1 MNIARNPRG
10 VIIKLLGAIM
20 MMLGLLDS
28 VLTLRGG
35 VPAYEF
41 LLLFFLGAGV
51 FAIGAVKAGE
61 RRMDEELPASAG
73 GGGQIGIKKEILDR
87 NQGQKL

>member
-1 MNIARNPRG
+1 MNTARNPRG

-20 MMLGLLDS
+20 MMLGLLDC

-41 LLLFFLGAGV
+41 LLLVFFGAGV
-51 FAIGAVKAGE
+51 FAIGVVRAGNRYGELASANNEQIPAKAGASE
-61 RRMDEELPASAG
+61 RPEAS
-73 GGGQIGIKKEILDR
+73 Q
-87 NQGQKL
+87 NNT

>member
-1 MNIARNPRG
+1 METTAPNRKG

-20 MMLGLLDS
+20 MMLGLLDC

-41 LLLFFLGAGV
+41 LLLVFFGAGV
-51 FAIGAVKAGE
+51 FAVGAVRAGD
-61 RRMDEELPASAG
+61 RRLQEETAG
-73 GGGQIGIKKEILDR
+73 ATGACQAPEAQHQ
-87 NQGQKL
+87 NP

>member
-1 MNIARNPRG
+1 MQAAGSPRG
-10 VIIKLLGAIM
+10 VITKLFGAIL

-41 LLLFFLGAGV
+41 LLLVLLGAAV
-51 FAIGAVKAGE
+51 FAVGAVRAGKRAE
-61 RRMDEELPASAG
+61 EAAIPADENVYEPPQA
-73 GGGQIGIKKEILDR
+73 Q
-87 NQGQKL
+87 

>member
-1 MNIARNPRG
+1 VNTERSPRG

-20 MMLGLLDS
+20 MMLGLLDC

-41 LLLFFLGAGV
+41 LLLVFFGAGV
-51 FAIGAVKAGE
+51 FAIGAVRAGS
-61 RRMDEELPASAG
+61 RGTEENSPAPANESQSSDA
-73 GGGQIGIKKEILDR
+73 QHQ
-87 NQGQKL
+87 NS

>member
-1 MNIARNPRG
+1 MNTERSPRG

-20 MMLGLLDS
+20 MMLGLLDC

-41 LLLFFLGAGV
+41 LLLVFFGAGV
-51 FAIGAVKAGE
+51 FAIGAVRAGDRRAEE
-61 RRMDEELPASAG
+61 RPPTATGNCQVPDAKHQNP
-73 GGGQIGIKKEILDR
+73 
-87 NQGQKL
+87 

>member
-1 MNIARNPRG
+1 MNTERSPRG

-20 MMLGLLDS
+20 MMLGLLDC

-41 LLLFFLGAGV
+41 LLLVFLGAGV
-51 FAIGAVKAGE
+51 FAVGVVRAGDRRAVE
-61 RRMDEELPASAG
+61 QLPADAG
-73 GGGQIGIKKEILDR
+73 SRQTSEAQHQ
-87 NQGQKL
+87 NP

>member
-1 MNIARNPRG
+1 MNATRSPRG

-20 MMLGLLDS
+20 MMLGLLDC

-41 LLLFFLGAGV
+41 LLLVFFGAGV
-51 FAIGAVKAGE
+51 FAIGVVRAGNSYGGSASPE
-61 RRMDEELPASAG
+61 NAQLRAEAGVDEGSG
-73 GGGQIGIKKEILDR
+73 VRQT
-87 NQGQKL
+87 NT